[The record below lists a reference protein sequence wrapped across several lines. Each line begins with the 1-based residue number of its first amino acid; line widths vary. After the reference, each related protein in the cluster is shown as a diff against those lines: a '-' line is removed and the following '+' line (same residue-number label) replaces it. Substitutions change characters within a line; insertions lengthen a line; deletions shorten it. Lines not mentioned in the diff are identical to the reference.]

1 MIPQNVYTPQ
11 MLGER
16 LTAEQMDAADARGA
30 APLITPDP
38 GLFEG
43 LSQSFRGLPSGLMK
57 SASAMAGVISGT
69 SGSAEGL
76 RATAEEANEELAD
89 YGFHIDDTE
98 AFGTAQAQANDNT
111 SRAFRQYAKAEWGVD
126 PATMGTV
133 AQIVHGLFETLPEAA
148 VYSLAGPGVGSLL
161 FGADMGIR
169 TAQEL
174 RDQGV
179 DEQTAARSGLW
190 SFAGGALGLR
200 IPAAFGPNR
209 WLSALGGAAV
219 NVGFTGAEQAGIAYT
234 LRNDDYNAIADRYGL
249 TWENAGASALFG
261 AAAGA
266 FFFRTPNMIRRA
278 EQAQKLQAEVTDAIY
293 KQLRGTDTYLNK
305 PELAYREAQQ
315 KAVSLINLA
324 REAGKNPM
332 DILPQIK
339 FENGEVVLPE
349 GVLRMPE
356 TQGVHWEMG
365 SHVIGREGERVS
377 IVHLKTEPED
387 RKVALGNLRQKL
399 YSGLA
404 NRESGWTLHG
414 SASDAKKS
422 LPPFK
427 FSGTGKKSP
436 PPGLYNAIVA
446 NLEKLT
452 EEAKLVESLRD
463 HQHNNPDVKGV
474 HKFAVP
480 ATYAGK
486 DFRIQLTVR
495 DYTNAAG
502 GTLSI
507 HTVDHIEIH
516 AVERAADGVGDSAT
530 LAPMPTAN
538 ALPKPTDPVGAPVSS
553 QWSSATTATLA
564 DLLEGFR
571 RDDGKGAFD
580 QVSDADRQEGSVYYD
595 ADKTN
600 GALSTQGVYGST
612 TFPMLYAPSVST
624 TLYDRVSRVKDGG
637 ERFPKDKTIL
647 RQEVSARQSDEKW
660 IPDEELVAQARQ
672 TFGVTSDPREA
683 FYVLRDGTMLD
694 GSGRHWDPS
703 HPEDYAGGR
712 QVDHQ
717 EINELDGIHVSGPEA
732 MYDWMARTGAMRFDQ
747 IVGIASVARDP
758 TPQQLAL
765 LGRVSKGKY
774 LALSRNTPEG
784 RIVNDVEFERAS
796 PRKIEA
802 FFADAKARYERG
814 EVTRA
819 YAQRD
824 RGNTAGYFD
833 PETSSIVM
841 TKNASLS
848 TFSHEW
854 AHWYLQQ
861 LFAFTKEGT
870 LVGEMRADFDALLE
884 TFGVK
889 NVDEWNAMSREQ
901 RVRFHEQFAR
911 QFEQYLSTGKAP
923 DSRLQYVFE
932 AIANAIKE
940 AYAFA
945 RSSIADEYKAQ
956 TGYDLPPMSP
966 EVKAVF
972 DRMFKGE
979 GSKPSVE
986 QVAAARAAQA
996 AIAAQRKLNALD
1008 RAGTASPAAHDAR
1021 QRAARS
1027 VEQAMI
1033 EGRSVDVSSQADAL
1047 EIDPVKV
1054 DNLSG
1059 TYTRTFMADSSSPD
1073 NVVILQ
1079 NRDRSRVASVG
1090 QMNAIAARP
1099 EYGLLSFSRNAASGA
1114 PIVAFGGLPDSRY
1127 LGARDYVVDT
1137 TGKRIPV
1144 QYAVVEADSVLT
1156 SNDIVGRAR
1165 PEYGT
1170 PGQMNAVAGNGRATG
1185 VQAAYERGSSGDY
1198 RAALEDDAQHG
1209 IPAETIRGMKKPM
1222 LVRIM
1227 PDDQVTTGFVKR
1239 SNQSQAL
1246 ERSAVE
1252 VAVDDAP
1259 KIRQHIGEYE
1269 FSENGVPTKETV
1281 QRFAADRGDPNALNR
1296 MFTSDGKVTAEAGR
1310 TIRQAVFYEAYR
1322 DPRLTALFSEDIE
1335 DSGVARILNFMV
1347 GVAPRIIQIREATG
1361 GRIDLG
1367 KPIIEA
1373 VNGYRNGART
1383 GDVDLI
1389 SGGQDPLIG
1398 YLERHSNSAKALR
1411 ESVNEALTW
1420 AQRAI
1425 DSETDAL
1432 FGDAVRVDTADVVAR
1447 IIDEENAAIRRINE
1461 SNPEG
1466 TPLPEIPAVDAAE
1479 LRGQYEHMREVL
1491 RKTEQ
1496 ETADLARDVE
1506 RLREKAESVSQD
1518 VVDQANATPRV
1529 EDLAARR
1536 AAAMESLDEA
1546 HTDAARIERVR
1557 EEMGDQLFSFEDA
1570 DGNTVTGTVDELMA
1584 RADQEIAQADAEAAS
1599 YGTAAQCILLNRGI
1613 E

>member
-324 REAGKNPM
+324 REAGKDPM

-349 GVLRMPE
+349 DALGMTSIGNDVPGIRWAEGLSEIPANPLNLALSEGKVGDAAKRLKIRLSEERGRKAESGEKHPAVTRITADGLEVWITSEGIAETVKQGTRGQGKDIATAVLDNLEPVLERSRTVRVDPGE
-356 TQGVHWEMG
+356 GASTVRHLVATAYVGGQPVVVRSVIKEKIDINHNTKHWGYYG
-365 SHVIGREGERVS
+365 SFIHRVS
-377 IVHLKTEPED
+377 DT
-387 RKVALGNLRQKL
+387 
-399 YSGLA
+399 
-404 NRESGWTLHG
+404 
-414 SASDAKKS
+414 
-422 LPPFK
+422 
-427 FSGTGKKSP
+427 
-436 PPGLYNAIVA
+436 
-446 NLEKLT
+446 
-452 EEAKLVESLRD
+452 
-463 HQHNNPDVKGV
+463 
-474 HKFAVP
+474 
-480 ATYAGK
+480 
-486 DFRIQLTVR
+486 
-495 DYTNAAG
+495 
-502 GTLSI
+502 
-507 HTVDHIEIH
+507 
-516 AVERAADGVGDSAT
+516 
-530 LAPMPTAN
+530 
-538 ALPKPTDPVGAPVSS
+538 
-553 QWSSATTATLA
+553 
-564 DLLEGFR
+564 
-571 RDDGKGAFD
+571 
-580 QVSDADRQEGSVYYD
+580 
-595 ADKTN
+595 DKTN

-624 TLYDRVSRVKDGG
+624 TLYDWVSRVKDDG
-637 ERFPKDKTIL
+637 ERFPKDKTIP